1 MGLHAGAGDGQAQ
14 ADAAIVRTVGGAKL
28 YEGFEYFAKP
38 FLRQAL
44 AVIENF
50 QAQGAVVRM
59 RLHAAREAI
68 YGLLFAGLSGLLPVV
83 IATLTV
89 TVLTYILSRVWVFA

>member
-1 MGLHAGAGDGQAQ
+1 MGLHTSAGDGQAQ
-14 ADAAIVRTVGGAKL
+14 ADTAIVRTVGGAKL

-50 QAQGAVVRM
+50 QAQGAVVF
-59 RLHAAREAI
+59 LVQ
-68 YGLLFAGLSGLLPVV
+68 GLRGIPGMTQCVVDQVGQGPLQRQGTAGEHDRRR
-83 IATLTV
+83 A
-89 TVLTYILSRVWVFA
+89 